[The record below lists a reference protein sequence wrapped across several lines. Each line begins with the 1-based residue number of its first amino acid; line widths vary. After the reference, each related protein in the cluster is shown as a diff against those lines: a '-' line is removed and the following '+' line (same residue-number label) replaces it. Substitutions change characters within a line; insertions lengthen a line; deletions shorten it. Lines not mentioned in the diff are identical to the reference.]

1 MFPIFCQTHQA
12 SVQDDWAVPMDAFT
26 HGQLT
31 ARNRLE
37 HRPGA
42 SNLRHHQPRQSR
54 RALLT
59 PSSQSALTA
68 TGSGILLYH
77 PTGYSIDGADLT
89 QFFMEAHS
97 NTNVTGETL
106 PFARSYYAVIRLEH

>member
-1 MFPIFCQTHQA
+1 M
-12 SVQDDWAVPMDAFT
+12 PMDAFT
-26 HGQLT
+26 QGQLT
-31 ARNRLE
+31 ARSRLE

-42 SNLRHHQPRQSR
+42 SNLGHHQPSQST

-59 PSSQSALTA
+59 PSRQSALTA
-68 TGSGILLYH
+68 TSLGILLFR

-89 QFFMEAHS
+89 RFFMEAHS

-106 PFARSYYAVIRLEH
+106 PFARPNLL

>member
-1 MFPIFCQTHQA
+1 M
-12 SVQDDWAVPMDAFT
+12 PMDTFT
-26 HGQLT
+26 EGQFT
-31 ARNRLE
+31 ARSRLE

-42 SNLRHHQPRQSR
+42 SYLGHHQPSQSR

-59 PSSQSALTA
+59 PSRQSALTA
-68 TGSGILLYH
+68 TGSGILLFR

-97 NTNVTGETL
+97 NANVTGET
-106 PFARSYYAVIRLEH
+106 